1 MRKILVFG
9 IISLVVF
16 SCQTNNKTLT
26 LSEQQDYLS
35 KGDSI
40 ATQAQQVLM
49 KNVSAAIQEKG
60 VAGAVD
66 FCNIN
71 AMPLTDSVS
80 KLNAVS
86 IQRIS
91 EKNRNPN
98 NAIISE
104 LDKSALEQ
112 IKKMMADATIADKH
126 LILQESGNVYYYKPI
141 PLGMPTCLSCHGNTT
156 TDIAPENLQVI
167 QSKYPTDKAT
177 GYQLGE
183 LRGLWKIKMNS

>member
-80 KLNAVS
+80 NLNAVS

-98 NAIISE
+98 NAIVSE

-112 IKKMMADATIADKH
+112 IKIMLKDTSISTKH
-126 LILQESGNVYYYKPI
+126 LIVQESGNVYYYKPI

-156 TDIAPENLQVI
+156 TDIAPETLQVI

>member
-1 MRKILVFG
+1 MRKVLIFG
-9 IISLVVF
+9 IISIVVF

-26 LSEQQDYLS
+26 VSEQQDYLS

-49 KNVSAAIQEKG
+49 KNVSTAIQEKG

-71 AMPLTDSVS
+71 AMPLTDSLS
-80 KLNAVS
+80 TLNAVN

-98 NAIISE
+98 NAIVSE

-112 IKKMMADATIADKH
+112 IKIMLKDTSISTKH
-126 LILQESGNVYYYKPI
+126 LIVQESGNVYYYKAI
-141 PLGMPTCLSCHGNTT
+141 PLGMPTCISCHGNTT
-156 TDIAPENLQVI
+156 TDITPETLKVI
-167 QSKYPTDKAT
+167 QTKYPTDKAT

>member
-1 MRKILVFG
+1 MRKVLIFG
-9 IISLVVF
+9 IISIVVL
-16 SCQTNNKTLT
+16 SCQTNNKKLT
-26 LSEQQDYLS
+26 VSEQQDYLS

-49 KNVSAAIQEKG
+49 KNVSTAIQEKG

-71 AMPLTDSVS
+71 AMPLTDSLS
-80 KLNAVS
+80 TLNAVN

-98 NAIISE
+98 NAIVSE

-112 IKKMMADATIADKH
+112 IKIMLKDTSISTKH
-126 LILQESGNVYYYKPI
+126 LIVQESGNVYYYKAI
-141 PLGMPTCLSCHGNTT
+141 PLGMPTCISCHGNTT
-156 TDIAPENLQVI
+156 TDITPETLKVI
-167 QSKYPTDKAT
+167 QTKYPTDKAT

>member
-9 IISLVVF
+9 IISLFVF

-26 LSEQQDYLS
+26 VSEQQDYLS

-40 ATQAQQVLM
+40 AIQAQQVLM

-98 NAIISE
+98 NAIVSE

-112 IKKMMADATIADKH
+112 IKKMMADATITDKH

-156 TDIAPENLQVI
+156 TDIAPETLQVI
-167 QSKYPTDKAT
+167 QSKYPSDKAT

>member
-1 MRKILVFG
+1 MRKVLIFG
-9 IISLVVF
+9 IISIVVL

-26 LSEQQDYLS
+26 VSEQQDYLS

-49 KNVSAAIQEKG
+49 KNVSTAIQEKG

-71 AMPLTDSVS
+71 AMPLTDSLS
-80 KLNAVS
+80 TLNAVN

-98 NAIISE
+98 NAIVSE

-112 IKKMMADATIADKH
+112 IKIMLKDTSISTKH
-126 LILQESGNVYYYKPI
+126 LIVQESGNVYYYKAI
-141 PLGMPTCLSCHGNTT
+141 PLGMPTSISCHGNTT
-156 TDIAPENLQVI
+156 TDITPETLKVI
-167 QSKYPTDKAT
+167 QTKYPTDKAT

>member
-1 MRKILVFG
+1 MRKVLIFG
-9 IISLVVF
+9 IISFVVF

-26 LSEQQDYLS
+26 VSKQQDYLS

-49 KNVSAAIQEKG
+49 KNVSTAIQEKG
-60 VAGAVD
+60 IAGAVD

-71 AMPLTDSVS
+71 AMPLTDSLS
-80 KLNAVS
+80 TLNAVN

-91 EKNRNPN
+91 EKNRNPK
-98 NAIISE
+98 NAIVSE

-112 IKKMMADATIADKH
+112 IKIMLKDTSISTKH
-126 LILQESGNVYYYKPI
+126 IIMQESGNVYYYKPI
-141 PLGMPTCLSCHGNTT
+141 LLGMPTCLSCHGNTT
-156 TDIAPENLQVI
+156 TDITPETLKVI
-167 QSKYPTDKAT
+167 QTKYPTDKAT

-183 LRGLWKIKMNS
+183 WRGLWKIKMNS

>member
-1 MRKILVFG
+1 MRKVLIFG
-9 IISLVVF
+9 IISIVVL

-26 LSEQQDYLS
+26 VSEQQDYLS

-49 KNVSAAIQEKG
+49 KNVSTAIQEKG

-71 AMPLTDSVS
+71 AMPLTDSLS
-80 KLNAVS
+80 TLNAVN

-98 NAIISE
+98 NAIVSE

-112 IKKMMADATIADKH
+112 IKIMLKDTSISTKH
-126 LILQESGNVYYYKPI
+126 LIVQESGNVYYYKAI
-141 PLGMPTCLSCHGNTT
+141 PLGMPTCISCHGNTT
-156 TDIAPENLQVI
+156 TDITPETLKVI
-167 QSKYPTDKAT
+167 QTKYPTDKAT